1 MTRRGPS
8 GVRRRGGLLLE
19 TLVAVAIFVG
29 VATFS
34 LAAVRD
40 GIAAAERAR
49 LRLVAVGLATSRI
62 AEVEAGLVSPWKV
75 GEADGLDDES
85 TFDAEDSPLRLEM
98 EAAPS
103 NFDGLVRVVVS
114 VYEEASG
121 SSAAN
126 PPRRLARLVALV
138 PDVSADAGGDDVDLE
153 ADGSSSEDAMEDRP

>member
-62 AEVEAGLVSPWKV
+62 AEVEAGLVSPWTV
-75 GEADGLDDES
+75 GEADGLDEES

-138 PDVSADAGGDDVDLE
+138 PDVLGDAGGDDGDLDDD
-153 ADGSSSEDAMEDRP
+153 ASLPASAMEPGP

>member
-1 MTRRGPS
+1 MTPRDPS

-62 AEVEAGLVSPWKV
+62 AEIEAGLVSPWSV
-75 GEADGLDDES
+75 GEADELD
-85 TFDAEDSPLRLEM
+85 EDSAFDVEDSTLRLEM
-98 EAAPS
+98 EAAAS

-114 VYEEASG
+114 VYQEASE
-121 SSAAN
+121 SSAAD
-126 PPRRLARLVALV
+126 PPRRLARLIALV
-138 PDVSADAGGDDVDLE
+138 PDVSGEAGGEDVDLE
-153 ADGSSSEDAMEDRP
+153 GDGSASEDSMEGRP

>member
-1 MTRRGPS
+1 MTPRDPS

-62 AEVEAGLVSPWKV
+62 AEVEAGLVSPWSV
-75 GEADGLDDES
+75 GEADELD
-85 TFDAEDSPLRLEM
+85 EDSAFDVEDSTLRLEM
-98 EAAPS
+98 EAAAS

-114 VYEEASG
+114 VYQEASE
-121 SSAAN
+121 SSAAD
-126 PPRRLARLVALV
+126 PPRRLARLIALV
-138 PDVSADAGGDDVDLE
+138 PDVSAEAGGEDVDLE
-153 ADGSSSEDAMEDRP
+153 GDGSASEDSMEGRP